1 MRDLLPEVI
10 LQADNVV
17 DDIEQV
23 CSNNTSLHLTK
34 KQVGD
39 QNFIR
44 CTLGTILNGKIAAN
58 NPKKSVSIF
67 SPFGLGILDMA
78 VANLHPKISTRTKY
92 WA

>member
-1 MRDLLPEVI
+1 MLVILHISFRDLLPEVI
-10 LQADNVV
+10 LQTDNVV

-44 CTLGTILNGKIAAN
+44 CTLGQFSMGKLRLTIQKNQ
-58 NPKKSVSIF
+58 
-67 SPFGLGILDMA
+67 
-78 VANLHPKISTRTKY
+78 
-92 WA
+92 